1 MSTTIPRQHSKK
13 EKIES
18 FLQCFITIII
28 LKVVGLKGSSIDSV
42 RDNDLMTT
50 EGIRV
55 TQSYNKMALNNGDK
69 ILAAL

>member
-1 MSTTIPRQHSKK
+1 LRASCNAL
-13 EKIES
+13 
-18 FLQCFITIII
+18 LQYII

-42 RDNDLMTT
+42 CDHDLMTT

-55 TQSYNKMALNNGDK
+55 TQIYNKMALNNGDK